1 MNILD
6 IPVSDLDII
15 KVTLKEYAYSSF
27 KKYSSLK
34 ELNLSND
41 EYDVLIRLSSL
52 KYCDCNVR

>member
-6 IPVSDLDII
+6 VPVSDLDII

-27 KKYSSLK
+27 KNYSSLK

>member
-1 MNILD
+1 MKILD
-6 IPVSDLDII
+6 VPVSDLDII

-27 KKYSSLK
+27 KNYSSLK